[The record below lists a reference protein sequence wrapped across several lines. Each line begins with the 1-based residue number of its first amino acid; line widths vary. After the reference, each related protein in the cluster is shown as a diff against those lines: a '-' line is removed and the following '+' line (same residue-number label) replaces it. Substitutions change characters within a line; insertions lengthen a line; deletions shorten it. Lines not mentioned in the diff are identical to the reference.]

1 MANNPTKSTK
11 HFSPKS
17 DSFLEALRE
26 LGTSFSSTVSED
38 LVKKGSKDIL
48 DSFSPFRQT
57 SEDNNR
63 QENTIPERINHGEK
77 LKTIEYVK
85 REETLLFSREKNE
98 IQRQVSVLQDEIIKL
113 AKVTGE
119 IAKEAQVTAM
129 QETPSAGKYH
139 KNFFENLIKLIKD
152 LRSQLQESS
161 FWLASWNSKSKKKNY
176 WSQVKKSGTSFMLHH
191 DRSVAT
197 QTG

>member
-26 LGTSFSSTVSED
+26 LGTSFSNNVSED

-57 SEDNNR
+57 SEDFNHR
-63 QENTIPERINHGEK
+63 ENTIPEGINRGEN
-77 LKTIEYVK
+77 LKTTEYVK

-98 IQRQVSVLQDEIIKL
+98 MQRQVTVLQDEIVKL

-129 QETPSAGKYH
+129 QEIPVVGKYH
-139 KNFFENLIKLIKD
+139 KNFFENLIKLIRN
-152 LRSQLQESS
+152 LRAQLQESS
-161 FWLASWNSKSKKKNY
+161 FWLSSWNSKSKKKNY
-176 WSQVKKSGTSFMLHH
+176 WGQVKKSGTSFMLHH